1 MNLKAENFKKFL
13 AEREITYFKVAE
25 GDDLETANADKNLD
39 ESNSDAEGTETND
52 KVTFQTYVSIFGQKL
67 PTVVIID
74 DSIYTVIRVQVIPD
88 TEYNKNRDEFVRC
101 VNEMNIAYKAVKYY
115 LGNDNALYLDMYVP
129 NRTDDIDGELVISLI
144 DAINSHLQKEYPN
157 WMKLLWN

>member
-13 AEREITYFKVAE
+13 ADREITYFKVVE
-25 GDDLETANADKNLD
+25 GDDFRNNNTEKALD
-39 ESNSDAEGTETND
+39 ASNSDANGTEAND

-88 TEYNKNRDEFVRC
+88 TEYNKNHDEFVCC

-115 LGNDNALYLDMYVP
+115 LGNDNALYLDMYIP
-129 NRTDDIDGELVISLI
+129 NRTDEVDGELVINLI
-144 DAINSHLQKEYPN
+144 NAINSHLQKEYPN

>member
-13 AEREITYFKVAE
+13 AEREITYFKVAQS
-25 GDDLETANADKNLD
+25 DDLQGNSNEKGLD
-39 ESNSDAEGTETND
+39 ESNSDADGAETSD

-115 LGNDNALYLDMYVP
+115 LGNDNALYLDMYIP
-129 NRTDDIDGELVISLI
+129 NRTDDVDGELVISLI
-144 DAINSHLQKEYPN
+144 NAINSHLQKEYPN